1 MVAGRILLVRHTEV
15 AVKWSKACYGRLD
28 VGLSRAG
35 QQRAGEIASE
45 LARQPIT
52 TVVHSGLKR
61 AAVLASRL
69 ALLKG
74 LVPLVD
80 ALWRERDFG
89 TLEGRGWHSIWRET
103 GNAMDGLFT
112 EPDHYRPGGG
122 ETTAEMAARCI
133 AAWHSLP
140 QDGIVAVISH
150 GGPIA
155 AVRTM
160 LASVP
165 MRDILHYTVA
175 TGAVVSCRR
184 GLSFVTGSQSAP
196 ARARGARTT

>member
-80 ALWRERDFG
+80 ARWRERDFG
-89 TLEGRGWHSIWRET
+89 TWEGRGWHSIWRET

-112 EPDHYRPGGG
+112 QPDTYRPGGG
-122 ETTAEMAARCI
+122 ETTSELAARSM

-140 QDGIVAVISH
+140 EKGVTAVISH

-155 AVRTM
+155 AVRTA
-160 LASVP
+160 LAAAR
-165 MRDILHYTVA
+165 MQDIVHYTVA
-175 TGAVVSCRR
+175 TGTVVTCER
-184 GLSFVTGSQSAP
+184 GLAGATTGQPLNFVSQS
-196 ARARGARTT
+196 T